1 MTSLLKSQS
10 ITISKFIAQQVFRAD
25 GLSELRK
32 ISAIVVF
39 PKEYEEYIELYPGL
53 YICVIQK
60 NDKHEAEWKSITEP
74 QNLRRLL
81 TSAF

>member
-39 PKEYEEYIELYPGL
+39 PKEYEEYIELYPGVC
-53 YICVIQK
+53 ICVIQK
-60 NDKHEAEWKSITEP
+60 NNI
-74 QNLRRLL
+74 NM
-81 TSAF
+81 